1 MIALEMGSATI
12 RRLGN
17 RITLMAVSPLRR
29 DDAAAPGSGHA
40 ARLAVRAGLHRG
52 PTAGLAPGFVQGN
65 LAILPQGLAADFL
78 RFCQLNPKPCPLI
91 GTSAPGDP
99 QLPEL
104 GQDIDIRTDLPRY
117 RVWRRGELVAEPAD
131 IRDVWRDDLVS
142 FVIGCSFS
150 FEEALMAEGIALRH
164 IVRGCNVPMYRTSV
178 ATQAAGPFHGPLV
191 VSMRPLKPADTI
203 RAVQITTRFPAV
215 HGAPVHIG
223 KPEAI
228 GIRDVMKPDYGDAVE
243 VRDDE
248 LPVFWACGVTPQS
261 VIATVKPEF
270 CITHYPGSM
279 LVTDRKNTEFAI
291 M

>member
-1 MIALEMGSATI
+1 MTTPAMHRED
-12 RRLGN
+12 
-17 RITLMAVSPLRR
+17 AVS
-29 DDAAAPGSGHA
+29 AESGHE
-40 ARLAVRAGLHRG
+40 ARLAIRAGRHRG
-52 PTAGLAPGFVQGN
+52 QTAGMAPGFVQGN
-65 LAILPQGLAADFL
+65 LAILPQAIAADFL

-99 QLPEL
+99 RVPEL
-104 GQDIDIRTDLPRY
+104 GADLDIRTDLPRY
-117 RVWRRGELVAEPAD
+117 RVWRHGELVAEPED
-131 IRDVWRDDLVS
+131 ITEFWRDDLVS
-142 FVIGCSFS
+142 FVLGCSFS

-164 IVRGCNVPMYRTSV
+164 IALGRNVPMYRTSI
-178 ATQAAGPFHGPLV
+178 ATAAAGPFHGPMV
-191 VSMRPLKPADTI
+191 VSMRPLKPADAI

-223 KPEAI
+223 KPELI
-228 GIRDVMKPDYGDAVE
+228 GISDVNKPDYGDVVPVE
-243 VRDDE
+243 ADE

-261 VIATVKPEF
+261 VIATAKPEF